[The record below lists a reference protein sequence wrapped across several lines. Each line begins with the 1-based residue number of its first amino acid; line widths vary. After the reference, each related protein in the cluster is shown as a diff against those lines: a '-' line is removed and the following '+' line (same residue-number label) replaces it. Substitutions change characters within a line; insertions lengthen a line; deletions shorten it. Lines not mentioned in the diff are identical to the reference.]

1 MTQCGW
7 FACMPSQCMHHQ
19 YYGLVQNTL
28 RCRRMSQRIIV
39 SMFTSVHTCFS
50 PTHHNIT
57 CIYICR
63 ERGFE
68 RGSVYKV
75 TFLCHPGHLH
85 GSTLPAEGRCHFFY
99 DEVLNASKAVTL
111 QSEKYGSRTLPG
123 KCALRV
129 IFWESLLRW
138 VLSTVQWRISS

>member
-7 FACMPSQCMHHQ
+7 FACMPSQCMHRQ

-28 RCRRMSQRIIV
+28 RCRRMSQRFKV
-39 SMFTSVHTCFS
+39 SIFTSVSVHACFS

-63 ERGFE
+63 ERGFG

-75 TFLCHPGHLH
+75 TFLCHPGLLH
-85 GSTLPAEGRCHFFY
+85 GSTLPAEGRRHFSFFY
-99 DEVLNASKAVTL
+99 DEVLNASKAETL
-111 QSEKYGSRTLPG
+111 QGEKYGSRTLPG

-129 IFWESLLRW
+129 IF
-138 VLSTVQWRISS
+138 